1 MPENQTPEVVL
12 TAIRAEQAR
21 VVLLDEVLSQAPPE
35 QVMEHATD
43 LGIELGGRRSVR
55 FSAGAPLVSSEGY
68 AIGTLCVLML
78 ARHPQVSPWFP
89 LLLCIYPV
97 FETLFSIYR
106 KKLVRGKSPG
116 APDGVHLHM
125 LVYKRMVRWAVGT
138 DEARLINQR
147 NAMTSP
153 YLWILSSMGTIP
165 AVLFW
170 QYDYVLMVFVFLF
183 SVSYVVLY
191 RRLVLFKMPRW
202 MVLEKKRRR

>member
-1 MPENQTPEVVL
+1 M
-12 TAIRAEQAR
+12 
-21 VVLLDEVLSQAPPE
+21 
-35 QVMEHATD
+35 
-43 LGIELGGRRSVR
+43 
-55 FSAGAPLVSSEGY
+55 
-68 AIGTLCVLML
+68 IGTLCVLML
-78 ARHPQVSPWFP
+78 ARHPHVSPWFP

-97 FETLFSIYR
+97 FETLISIYR